1 MFEALQYC
9 TLINIRKYKKR
20 NKYGGYNMK
29 NPNFDYD
36 VIYIGSGHAAFDGAK
51 TLCKQGFKIAFVEAI
66 AVGGT
71 CPNWGCNAKISL
83 DGPVTLAKTQRRMK
97 DIVEGDTKLNWKEN
111 IKHKREGILP
121 IKVDREATMKS
132 LGMDVIHGF
141 AKFTDA
147 HTLEINGEHVTS
159 DKIVIATGL
168 TPHKVEIEGTE
179 LSHDSRDFMELE
191 DMPKRMAVVGTGYIA
206 MEFATMAN
214 EAGADVTM
222 FMHGDKALRP
232 FYQPY
237 VKILMDEMKSSG
249 IKFVENSGLRSF
261 SQDGDEYTVTY
272 ADNQQLTVDYIL
284 DASGRVP
291 MVHDMGLEEVGV
303 KYDDKKGV
311 LVNEYLQTSV
321 ENIYASGDVAA
332 TGQPNLTPTATFES
346 QYLKHLFAGETDQ
359 PIDFPAIPSV
369 VFTSPRISQM
379 GVTVDEA
386 KASDEYTVE
395 EHDATNTW
403 FRQITKEPV
412 VKNAYI
418 FDKEHRLVGFT
429 EISDQADNAVDMIVP
444 AINMKMTPLEIERNV
459 HLFPSIGHDTWKN
472 I

>member
-1 MFEALQYC
+1 
-9 TLINIRKYKKR
+9 
-20 NKYGGYNMK
+20 MK
-29 NPNFDYD
+29 NPKFDYD

-51 TLCKQGFKIAFVEAI
+51 TLCKLGFKIAFVEAN

-71 CPNWGCNAKISL
+71 CPNWGCNAKITL

-97 DIVEGDTKLNWKEN
+97 GIVEGDTKLNWTEN
-111 IKHKREGILP
+111 VKHKHAGIDP
-121 IKVDREATMKS
+121 IKVDREATMKD
-132 LGMDVIHGF
+132 LGMDVLHGF

-168 TPHKVEIEGTE
+168 TPHRVDVEGSE
-179 LSHDSRDFMELE
+179 LSHDSKDFLDLE
-191 DMPKRMAVVGTGYIA
+191 VMPKRMAIVGTGYIA

-232 FYQPY
+232 FHQPY
-237 VKILMDEMKSSG
+237 VQLLMKEMEDEG
-249 IKFVENSGLRSF
+249 ITFIKNSDLRSF
-261 SQDGDEYTVTY
+261 SKNGDVYTVTY
-272 ADNQQLTVDYIL
+272 AGGKTMDVDYIL

-291 MVHDMGLEEVGV
+291 MVHNMGLEDVGV

-311 LVNEYLQTSV
+311 LVNDYLQTSV
-321 ENIYASGDVAA
+321 DNIYASGDVAA

-379 GVTVDEA
+379 GVSIEEA
-386 KASDEYTVE
+386 EKSDEYTVE
-395 EHDATNTW
+395 KHDMVNAW
-403 FRQITKEPV
+403 FRQINKETIAQ
-412 VKNAYI
+412 NAYI
-418 FDKEHRLVGFT
+418 FDKQHRLVGFT

-444 AINMKMTPLEIERNV
+444 AVNMRMTPMEIERNV

-472 I
+472 L

>member
-1 MFEALQYC
+1 
-9 TLINIRKYKKR
+9 
-20 NKYGGYNMK
+20 MK
-29 NPNFDYD
+29 NPKFDYD
-36 VIYIGSGHAAFDGAK
+36 VIYIGSGHGAFDGAK
-51 TLCKQGFKIAFVEAI
+51 TLCKLGFKIAFVEAN

-71 CPNWGCNAKISL
+71 CPNWGCNAKITL

-97 DIVEGDTKLNWKEN
+97 GIVEGDTKLNWTEN
-111 IKHKREGILP
+111 VKHKHAGIDP
-121 IKVDREATMKS
+121 IKVNREATMKD
-132 LGMDVIHGF
+132 LGMDVLHGF

-168 TPHKVEIEGTE
+168 TPHRVDVEGSE
-179 LSHDSRDFMELE
+179 LSHDSKDFLDLE
-191 DMPKRMAVVGTGYIA
+191 VMPKRMAIVGTGYIA

-232 FYQPY
+232 FHQPY
-237 VKILMDEMKSSG
+237 VQLLMKEMEDEG
-249 IKFVENSGLRSF
+249 ITFIKNSDLRSF
-261 SQDGDEYTVTY
+261 SKNGDVYTVTY
-272 ADNQQLTVDYIL
+272 AGGKTMDVDYIL

-291 MVHDMGLEEVGV
+291 MVHNMGLEDVGV
-303 KYDDKKGV
+303 KYDEKKGV
-311 LVNEYLQTSV
+311 LVNDYLQTSV
-321 ENIYASGDVAA
+321 DNIYASGDVAA

-346 QYLKHLFAGETDQ
+346 QYLKHLFAGETNQ

-379 GVTVDEA
+379 GVSIEEA
-386 KASDEYTVE
+386 EKSDEYTVE
-395 EHDATNTW
+395 KHDMVNAW
-403 FRQITKEPV
+403 FRQINKETIAQ
-412 VKNAYI
+412 NAYI
-418 FDKEHRLVGFT
+418 FDKQHRLVGFT

-444 AINMKMTPLEIERNV
+444 AVNMHMTPMEIERNV

-472 I
+472 L

>member
-1 MFEALQYC
+1 
-9 TLINIRKYKKR
+9 
-20 NKYGGYNMK
+20 MK
-29 NPNFDYD
+29 NPKFDYD

-51 TLCKQGFKIAFVEAI
+51 TLCKLGFKIAFVEAN

-71 CPNWGCNAKISL
+71 CPNWGCNAKITL
-83 DGPVTLAKTQRRMK
+83 DGPVTLVKTQRRMK
-97 DIVEGDTKLNWKEN
+97 GIVEGDTKLNWTEN
-111 IKHKREGILP
+111 VKHKHAGIDP
-121 IKVDREATMKS
+121 IKVDREATMKD
-132 LGMDVIHGF
+132 LGMDVLHGF

-168 TPHKVEIEGTE
+168 TPHRVDVEGSE
-179 LSHDSRDFMELE
+179 LSHDSKDFLDLE
-191 DMPKRMAVVGTGYIA
+191 VMPKRMAIVGTGYIA

-232 FYQPY
+232 FHQPY
-237 VKILMDEMKSSG
+237 VQLLMKEMEDEG
-249 IKFVENSGLRSF
+249 ITFIKNSDLRSF
-261 SQDGDEYTVTY
+261 SKNGDVYTVTY
-272 ADNQQLTVDYIL
+272 AGGKTMDVDYIL

-291 MVHDMGLEEVGV
+291 MVHNMGLEDVGV
-303 KYDDKKGV
+303 KYDDKKGI
-311 LVNEYLQTSV
+311 LVNDYLQTSV
-321 ENIYASGDVAA
+321 DNIYASGDVAA

-379 GVTVDEA
+379 GVSIEEA
-386 KASDEYTVE
+386 EKSDEYTVE
-395 EHDATNTW
+395 KHDMVNAW
-403 FRQITKEPV
+403 FRQINKETIAQ
-412 VKNAYI
+412 NAYI
-418 FDKEHRLVGFT
+418 FDKQHRLVGFT

-444 AINMKMTPLEIERNV
+444 AVNMRMTPMEIERNV

-472 I
+472 L

>member
-1 MFEALQYC
+1 
-9 TLINIRKYKKR
+9 
-20 NKYGGYNMK
+20 MK
-29 NPNFDYD
+29 NPKFDYD
-36 VIYIGSGHAAFDGAK
+36 VIYIGSGHGAFDGAK
-51 TLCKQGFKIAFVEAI
+51 TLCKLGFKIAFVEAN

-71 CPNWGCNAKISL
+71 CPNWGCNAKITL

-97 DIVEGDTKLNWKEN
+97 GIVEGDTKLNWTEN
-111 IKHKREGILP
+111 VKHKHAGIDP
-121 IKVDREATMKS
+121 IKVNREATMKD
-132 LGMDVIHGF
+132 LGMDVLHGF

-168 TPHKVEIEGTE
+168 TPHRVDVEGSE
-179 LSHDSRDFMELE
+179 LSHDSKDFLDLE
-191 DMPKRMAVVGTGYIA
+191 VMPKRLAIVGTGYIA

-232 FYQPY
+232 FHQPY
-237 VKILMDEMKSSG
+237 VQLLMKEMEDEG
-249 IKFVENSGLRSF
+249 ITFIKNSDLRSF
-261 SQDGDEYTVTY
+261 SKNGDVYTVTY
-272 ADNQQLTVDYIL
+272 AGGKTMDVDYIL

-291 MVHDMGLEEVGV
+291 MVHNIGLEDVGV
-303 KYDDKKGV
+303 KYDEKKGV
-311 LVNEYLQTSV
+311 LVNDYLQTSV
-321 ENIYASGDVAA
+321 DNIYASGDVAA

-346 QYLKHLFAGETDQ
+346 QYLKHLFAGETNQ

-379 GVTVDEA
+379 GVSIEEA
-386 KASDEYTVE
+386 EKSDEYTVE
-395 EHDATNTW
+395 KHDMVNAW
-403 FRQITKEPV
+403 FRQINKETIAQ
-412 VKNAYI
+412 NAYI
-418 FDKEHRLVGFT
+418 FDKQHRLVGFT

-444 AINMKMTPLEIERNV
+444 AVNMHMTPMEIERNV

-472 I
+472 L